1 MIFGTLLLFDIVFLA
16 LVFLDWLVGVFTRW
30 IR

>member
-1 MIFGTLLLFDIVFLA
+1 MIFGTLLLFDIVFLV
-16 LVFLDWLVGVFTRW
+16 LLFLDWLVGITSRW